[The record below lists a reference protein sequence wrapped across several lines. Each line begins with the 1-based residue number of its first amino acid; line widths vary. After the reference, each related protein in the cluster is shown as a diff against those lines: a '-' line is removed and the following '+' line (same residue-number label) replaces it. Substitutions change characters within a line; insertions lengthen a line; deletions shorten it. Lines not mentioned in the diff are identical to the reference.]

1 MHYKYSKKY
10 QQKLE
15 EILDFVKSYNL
26 DPKETLFVP
35 VDQESIFYVAANYF
49 PVALPHWSRG
59 KGVISLRNQHQ
70 RGAHIYEV
78 VFNSTPAIA
87 YMSDRS
93 NDAETEQV
101 IAHVFG
107 HTHIYKHNI
116 YEYNDDAILDLV
128 RRALEIYEDKLQY
141 YSPEELDI
149 IVDTVNAFWNLLD
162 YSEDMKNLK
171 EEKESVSLYDQNS
184 KKKFEKFKNIKT
196 PVKTFKD
203 EYLEQV
209 KEQQKKRQG
218 HGEVNVL
225 KYILEHS
232 PIEPWMKELIEIEL
246 RMLKD
251 VMKKSHIKI
260 VHEGFASWIDKKYML
275 EKMHDF
281 NFMHAMIMDSRVSY
295 VDLNNP
301 YWFGYMLLSYAEQE
315 GKDIPEYV
323 KTIDDAELI
332 AENFTEEFLSFLL
345 KTIGEDTAPDN
356 YEEYV
361 EHLEQLKADLIGKTL
376 HYKPRIFI
384 DSYDESSL
392 EQVTYNILRVSD
404 YSINR
409 KLRLTSLDPL
419 EYNYA
424 LNTLKILE
432 KVWMGPIVLRYP
444 KVSK

>member
-1 MHYKYSKKY
+1 MHYKYNKKY

-15 EILDFVKSYNL
+15 EILNFVKSYNL

-59 KGVISLRNQHQ
+59 REVISLRNQHQ

-141 YSPEELDI
+141 YSPEDLDI

-171 EEKESVSLYDQNS
+171 EEKEFVSLYDQNS

-218 HGEVNVL
+218 HGEVNIL
-225 KYILEHS
+225 KYILENS
-232 PIEPWMKELIEIEL
+232 LIEPWMKELIEIEL

-251 VMKKSHIKI
+251 VMKKSHIRI

-275 EKMHDF
+275 EKMDDF

-345 KTIGEDTAPDN
+345 KIIGEDTAPDN
-356 YEEYV
+356 YDEYV
-361 EHLEQLKADLIGKTL
+361 EHLEQVKADLIGKTL
-376 HYKPRIFI
+376 HYKPIIFI
-384 DSYDESSL
+384 DSYDESLL
-392 EQVTYNILRVSD
+392 EQGIYNVLKVND

-409 KLRLTSLDPL
+409 KLKLTSLDPL
-419 EYNYA
+419 EHNYA

-444 KVSK
+444 KAPK